1 MRLLAVV
8 CAVAMWLSGAVL
20 GHADGKST
28 KGDLTPD
35 KVRVDAIVPPK
46 SVSGNLRRP
55 ENGESGSGA
64 RSPESSYVTQR
75 ILENASHQTPD
86 GRTIGYF
93 SPLPGTEDAENGIQ
107 RVPLERVLV
116 DPANGSESHLGY
128 DCVLPGAIDDDGG
141 SPVVIQMTQRD
152 FAELPVE
159 ALTASAGPLTDWLP
173 VGMPN
178 VLFAEPEEQ
187 TLDTSVL
194 GVPIRVRA
202 IPVSYHWDLG
212 DGNTITTEKPGE
224 PYPSEQ
230 VSSTYS
236 YEGWYDITLTTTFRG
251 EFSVDGGP
259 WQQIDG
265 TIEVASEPRALF
277 SKSLESR
284 LVNPNVPVDEEED
297 PWIPPR
303 SEETEG
309 PQDPDARHRTI

>member
-1 MRLLAVV
+1 
-8 CAVAMWLSGAVL
+8 
-20 GHADGKST
+20 
-28 KGDLTPD
+28 
-35 KVRVDAIVPPK
+35 
-46 SVSGNLRRP
+46 
-55 ENGESGSGA
+55 
-64 RSPESSYVTQR
+64 
-75 ILENASHQTPD
+75 
-86 GRTIGYF
+86 
-93 SPLPGTEDAENGIQ
+93 
-107 RVPLERVLV
+107 
-116 DPANGSESHLGY
+116 
-128 DCVLPGAIDDDGG
+128 
-141 SPVVIQMTQRD
+141 MTQRD

>member
-1 MRLLAVV
+1 MVLVPYVPVV
-8 CAVAMWLSGAVL
+8 
-20 GHADGKST
+20 T
-28 KGDLTPD
+28 F
-35 KVRVDAIVPPK
+35 RVDP
-46 SVSGNLRRP
+46 
-55 ENGESGSGA
+55 
-64 RSPESSYVTQR
+64 SS
-75 ILENASHQTPD
+75 
-86 GRTIGYF
+86 
-93 SPLPGTEDAENGIQ
+93 GTETFIHYTCS
-107 RVPLERVLV
+107 P
-116 DPANGSESHLGY
+116 PGSADELTG
-128 DCVLPGAIDDDGG
+128 GATAAP
-141 SPVVIQMTQRD
+141 PVVVTRYD
-152 FAELPVE
+152 FAQLPVE
-159 ALTASAGPLTDWLP
+159 PAVAHAGPLVDYLP
-173 VGMPN
+173 VGMVN
-178 VLFAEPEEQ
+178 VLYAEDATQ
-187 TLDTSVL
+187 TLETTIMGTPVS
-194 GVPIRVRA
+194 VRA